1 MEDSSETFV
10 ATLRER
16 LANDDT
22 ISEPVTT
29 GITVEEHSFEELDER
44 TQTAVSKMF
53 ETQRIAKR
61 AQNVADDAYSTC
73 RVKALQL

>member
-16 LANDDT
+16 LSNDDT

-29 GITVEEHSFEELDER
+29 GILVEEHAFEDLDDR
-44 TQTAVSKMF
+44 TQTAVNKMF

-61 AQNVADDAYSTC
+61 ARTVADDAYSTC
-73 RVKALQL
+73 RVKALEL